1 MATGR
6 ILVPSASE
14 ITKSRGVDKDF
25 FKVRNYVSSNRDK
38 GRKCNR
44 KAGYFYELKDLVR
57 YPLHIDCIHYK
68 IKTRVNTR

>member
-14 ITKSRGVDKDF
+14 ITESRGVDKDF

-38 GRKCNR
+38 EGRKCNR
-44 KAGYFYELKDLVR
+44 KAGYFYELKDLV
-57 YPLHIDCIHYK
+57 
-68 IKTRVNTR
+68 